1 MKNTLSHQQTD
12 AHTSSS
18 PPPYTHLPDL
28 GLSVEIPPDGTLSR
42 TLYSDASIKV
52 VIFGFDAGQEL
63 SEHTASR
70 PALLQVVTG
79 EARLTLGTD
88 THEAHP
94 GSWVHMP
101 AGLPH
106 SVSARTPLILL
117 LTLLPQPASTE
128 GADER
133 SEG

>member
-1 MKNTLSHQQTD
+1 MNGAPIMQQAD
-12 AHTSSS
+12 VHTA
-18 PPPYTHLPDL
+18 PYTHLADL
-28 GLSVEIPPDGTLSR
+28 SLSVEIPPDGTLSR

-70 PALLQVVTG
+70 PALLQVVKG
-79 EARLTLGTD
+79 EARLTLGSD
-88 THEAHP
+88 TLEVRP

-117 LTLLPQPASTE
+117 LTLLPPT
-128 GADER
+128 DTTRLER
-133 SEG
+133 